1 MNNNLVRS
9 NNKRNDLSLRGLQKT
24 VDDMFNSFFTSS
36 GSDFIRSRDNLPF
49 CDFYETDKDYCLS
62 VDLPGAEKENIDVN
76 ISGDNLLIKCN
87 KKSETESCNKDK
99 KYYCLERYHGSF
111 YRSIQLPDNAD
122 KDKIYADFSNGVL
135 SVTIP
140 KSEKQMKKIEIK

>member
-1 MNNNLVRS
+1 MLSILKFTLEIKILNNYMMIVN
-9 NNKRNDLSLRGLQKT
+9 
-24 VDDMFNSFFTSS
+24 
-36 GSDFIRSRDNLPF
+36 
-49 CDFYETDKDYCLS
+49 
-62 VDLPGAEKENIDVN
+62 VDLPSAEKENIDIN
-76 ISGDNLLIKCN
+76 MSGDNLVIKFN

-99 KYYCLERYHGSF
+99 KYYCSEKYHGPF
-111 YRSIQLPDNAD
+111 YRSIHLPDNAD